1 MQLID
6 HTKPK
11 MIIADEGKHI
21 RSKDDVYVPEHT
33 DEEGNIVP
41 EHIPYYS
48 TSIYVPDSFT
58 EKQMHELY
66 VEKGINEPEQEEP
79 NEPEQEELTE
89 TELKAQAYDII
100 TGEVE

>member
-1 MQLID
+1 MKIYD
-6 HTKPK
+6 YTKPR
-11 MIIADEGKHI
+11 MLVADEGKHI
-21 RSKDDVYVPEHT
+21 RDKNDVYIPEHT
-33 DEEGNIVP
+33 DEEGNIIP

-48 TSIYVPDSFT
+48 TTIYVPDNFT
-58 EKQMHELY
+58 EEQMHELY
-66 VEKGINEPEQEEP
+66 VEKNIGEPEEP